1 MNCSTVVAVLGASG
15 GVGTSALAAAVAIR
29 GAGAGLHVC
38 CADLDVLG
46 GGLDV
51 CFGIELEPGLRWADL
66 AALAGSSDG
75 AALRARLPVAE
86 GVSVLSFGRCDE
98 RLPGADV
105 VSEVLRALA
114 GDSELLV
121 LDVPRDG
128 PLTAVAL
135 QRCTLAVVLAGST
148 VGQLSALAAVSRRV
162 ASAVDEVFVCLRGAR
177 ESGELQG
184 LVADSVD
191 LPVVGWLGED
201 SRIGADLL
209 HGIAPGAR
217 SRGPMVELADRIL
230 ARAVPRV
237 RAGAAR

>member
-15 GVGTSALAAAVAIR
+15 GVGTSALAAAVAVR
-29 GAGAGLHVC
+29 GARAGLHVC

-86 GVSVLSFGRCDE
+86 GVSVLSFGRGDE

-209 HGIAPGAR
+209 HGIAPGTR

-230 ARAVPRV
+230 VRAVPRV
-237 RAGAAR
+237 RTGAA